1 MDNRAVLT
9 DYVRRMTGALM
20 MADVKAVVISPGSRS
35 TPLAYAFAST
45 EDLDVYMQVDER
57 WRHTLRCRS
66 RERLQVS
73 LSSYYARLVLQH
85 RTIIQ
90 Q

>member
-1 MDNRAVLT
+1 MDNRTVLT
-9 DYVRRMTGALM
+9 DYVRRMTAALM

-57 WRHTLRCRS
+57 SAAYFALRFGEGIR
-66 RERLQVS
+66 
-73 LSSYYARLVLQH
+73 
-85 RTIIQ
+85 
-90 Q
+90 